1 MICADSVTSCVG
13 ADITLIPHHRVQALI
28 SQWELHYI
36 GPRYGQDTLT
46 HTCPSQGTKRESCQS
61 RVSHFYRH
69 LASPSLPRDIRKSKI
84 SSLLHIQWTI
94 ELLYKDNMSI
104 VFCEMRR
111 TMGVSGEMAGPV
123 SRVLATMS
131 QYSGWGDHR
140 YQWGHVMPEYCHTS
154 PVIQRQDHTYMHTTA
169 HTHNLDN
176 PWWVFMWRYLFKK
189 IKLFLKEF
197 N

>member
-69 LASPSLPRDIRKSKI
+69 LASPSLDIRKPKI
-84 SSLLHIQWTI
+84 SFYYTFNEQLSFCIRITCQLSSVRCGEQWA
-94 ELLYKDNMSI
+94 
-104 VFCEMRR
+104 
-111 TMGVSGEMAGPV
+111 VSGEMAGPV

-169 HTHNLDN
+169 HTLNLDN
-176 PWWVFMWRYLFKK
+176 PGSVFVWRF
-189 IKLFLKEF
+189 IF
-197 N
+197 